1 METTFTASIESEKI
15 MAELGLS
22 AINNGACTGTNWI
35 KTNGEILD
43 SCSPADGQLIAKINQ
58 ATKEDYETIIA
69 TAQDRKSTRLNSSHV
84 SESRMPSSA

>member
-58 ATKEDYETIIA
+58 AK
-69 TAQDRKSTRLNSSHV
+69 RRLRNYYRNSS
-84 SESRMPSSA
+84 AGI